1 MHDAIEV
8 VKALLQDY
16 SDETLLYLMQLGAE
30 RVKENAEAAPWSETL
45 SPLESAN
52 GYISRR
58 MDKIINQIR
67 GVLEDD

>member
-1 MHDAIEV
+1 MVDAVEV

-16 SDETLLYLMQLGAE
+16 SDDLILQLILIGANH
-30 RVKENAEAAPWSETL
+30 VKVAADGEKHCYKGL

-58 MDKIINQIR
+58 MDYIINYIG
-67 GVLEDD
+67 GVQ